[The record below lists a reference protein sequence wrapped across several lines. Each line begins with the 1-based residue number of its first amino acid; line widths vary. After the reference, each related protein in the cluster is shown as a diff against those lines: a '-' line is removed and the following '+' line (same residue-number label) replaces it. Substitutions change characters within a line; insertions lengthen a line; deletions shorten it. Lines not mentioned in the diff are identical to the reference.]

1 MSTTPTE
8 NLEQIYDAQ
17 LKSQKSQL
25 TQNYE
30 QALSELD
37 ASKQTAQKQLDQN
50 LNATTVEAQ
59 RAAKNYNEVQ
69 NAYGLTSGARAQARL
84 AQDNQ
89 LQADLTTL
97 RAAHQNAE
105 AETERQRTL
114 LGQQYASAIAQAQA
128 ENDMQKAQA
137 LYEEAK
143 QKEAE
148 LTAKQESAAALMAQ
162 AGDFSLYGQ
171 LYGLTPEQISKLQG
185 AATKS
190 YSVNTGNPWDNIPDA
205 RTGEIAN
212 RVYELVENA
221 KNETAY
227 PYGVVLAEIQDEDSS
242 IFLSDAERAL
252 AQWYLEEYFNS
263 IPGTP
268 TGD

>member
-1 MSTTPTE
+1 MSTTATE
-8 NLEQIYDAQ
+8 NLESIYDAQ

-30 QALSELD
+30 QALSGLD
-37 ASKQTAQKQLDQN
+37 ASQQAAQKQLDQN
-50 LNATTVEAQ
+50 LNTTAVEAQ
-59 RAAKNYNEVQ
+59 RAQKNYNEVQ
-69 NAYGLTSGARAQARL
+69 TAYGLSSGARAQARL

-114 LGQQYASAIAQAQA
+114 LGQQYAAAIAQAQA

-137 LYEEAK
+137 LYAEAK

-148 LTAKQESAAALMAQ
+148 LTARKESAAALMAQ

-171 LYGLTPEQISKLQG
+171 LYGLTPEQIGRLQASVSGGSGVVAKVMDPRLTTNQVEESRKLAINQLVEKIYQEKSDITIHPWT
-185 AATKS
+185 ATKVALEQENF
-190 YSVNTGNPWDNIPDA
+190 YTD
-205 RTGEIAN
+205 E
-212 RVYELVENA
+212 ELE
-221 KNETAY
+221 Y
-227 PYGVVLAEIQDEDSS
+227 
-242 IFLSDAERAL
+242 AL
-252 AQWYLEEYFNS
+252 AALDYYF
-263 IPGTP
+263 PQ
-268 TGD
+268 